1 MTKSFSLY
9 AIALTALL
17 ILPINANA
25 GGSDN
30 FLLSVYTCSEFTSGK
45 DKAGD
50 NCVETNEE
58 KLDVMRSIDD
68 DGGDGGDD

>member
-30 FLLSVYTCSEFTSGK
+30 FLLSTYACSDFTMGK

-50 NCVETNEE
+50 NCVETDEE

-68 DGGDGGDD
+68 SGGDD

>member
-25 GGSDN
+25 GGSDQ
-30 FLLSVYTCSEFTSGK
+30 FLLSTYMCSDFTMGK
-45 DKAGD
+45 EKAGD
-50 NCVETNEE
+50 NCVETDEE

-68 DGGDGGDD
+68 DDGGD